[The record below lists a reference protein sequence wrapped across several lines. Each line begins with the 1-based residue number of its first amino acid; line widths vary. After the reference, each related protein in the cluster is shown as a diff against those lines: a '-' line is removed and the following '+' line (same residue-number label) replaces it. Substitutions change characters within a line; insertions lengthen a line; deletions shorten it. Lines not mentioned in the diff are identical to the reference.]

1 MRRLVFAL
9 IAAMAASLS
18 LARSEPMHAPHCGS
32 VVANGARLHY
42 MEQGRGPTVIF
53 VHGSISDYTYW
64 QAQIPAFAARYHV
77 IAYSRRYNFPN
88 DNPARPG
95 YSAAGD
101 AEDLVGLIRTL
112 HLGPVFVVGHSYG
125 ALTALFLAQHHP
137 ELVRAAVLA
146 EPPAV
151 SLLRSL
157 HDKPAAGQAMYAD
170 ILKRL
175 VAPMKTAFAAGDSE
189 AGVAAFIDYMFADPH
204 AWAGFSLADKAETI
218 RDAHEWDVMMTTG
231 ELFPEITPDQVRA
244 IHTPML
250 LMSGGRSY
258 PFLAMTDNE
267 LAYLLPRNRRIVFA
281 DAGHQMW
288 LKHPDEC
295 RKDAEAFF
303 AENGGPA
310 VD

>member
-1 MRRLVFAL
+1 MRRLVLAL
-9 IAAMAASLS
+9 IAA
-18 LARSEPMHAPHCGS
+18 LAVSPSTQAEPMHAPHYGS
-32 VVANGARLHY
+32 VVVDGARLHY

-64 QAQIPAFAARYHV
+64 QGQIPAFAARYHV

-88 DNPARPG
+88 DNPAQPG
-95 YSAAGD
+95 YSAVAD
-101 AEDLVGLIRTL
+101 AEDLAGLIKAQ
-112 HLGPVFVVGHSYG
+112 HLGSVFIVGHSYG
-125 ALTALFLAQHHP
+125 ALTALFLAQRHP

-151 SLLRSL
+151 SLLGSL

-170 ILKRL
+170 IRKRL
-175 VAPMKTAFAAGDSE
+175 VEPMKTAFAAGDTE
-189 AGVAAFIDYMFADPH
+189 AGVATFIDYMFADPH
-204 AWAGFSLADKAETI
+204 AWEGFSLADKAETI
-218 RDAHEWDVMMTTG
+218 RDAHEWDVMITTG

-244 IHTPML
+244 IRTPML

-258 PFLAMTDNE
+258 PFLAMTDSE

-310 VD
+310 GD

>member
-1 MRRLVFAL
+1 
-9 IAAMAASLS
+9 
-18 LARSEPMHAPHCGS
+18 
-32 VVANGARLHY
+32 
-42 MEQGRGPTVIF
+42 VIF

-64 QAQIPAFAARYHV
+64 QGQIPAFAARYHV

-88 DNPARPG
+88 DNPARAH
-95 YSAAGD
+95 YSAVAD
-101 AEDLVGLIRTL
+101 AEDLAGLIKAQ

-125 ALTALFLAQHHP
+125 ALTALFLAQRHP

-151 SLLRSL
+151 SLLSSL

-170 ILKRL
+170 IQERL
-175 VAPMKTAFAAGDSE
+175 VAPMKTAFAAGDTE
-189 AGVAAFIDYMFADPH
+189 AGVATFIDYVFADPH
-204 AWAGFSLADKAETI
+204 AWHGFSLADKAETI
-218 RDAHEWDVMMTTG
+218 RDAHEWDVVMTAG

-244 IHTPML
+244 IRTPML

-258 PFLAMTDNE
+258 PFLAMIDSE
-267 LAYLLPRNRRIVFA
+267 LAYLLPHNRRIIYG

-310 VD
+310 GE